1 MSQTMLVSLHVR
13 NLALIEETEVFFQ
26 PGLNILTG
34 ETGAGKSVIL
44 GSVAL
49 ALGARADRDMIRTG
63 AEYALIELTFE
74 GSEEVREALRRM
86 DLPAEDNQIILQR
99 RVMPNRSICRINGE
113 TVPIRQMRE
122 LAGLLIDIHGQHDSQ
137 ILLQT
142 KRHLEIL
149 DAYAEKELPRVKE
162 AYAACWR
169 EHSVILQEIAEN
181 ELDEQT
187 RKREISLAEFE
198 RDEIEEANLQAGEDE
213 QLERDYRRMVNG
225 RKIAETLNLVH
236 GLTGEEEGNGA
247 GELTGRALRELSQAL
262 SCDDGL
268 GQLVQLLA
276 DVDGLLND
284 FNRAVSEYLSDLEFD
299 EEQLSETENR
309 LNTVN
314 HLKDKYG
321 STIEEVLAYAEQKN
335 QELDRLLHQEEW
347 LEQKRREL
355 SENEKMLAQLAQRL
369 TALRTKAAQGF
380 QKDMESALQDMNFLH
395 VEFQVSLTQKDSFGA
410 EGKDEVVFLIST
422 NPGEPVKPLAAIASG
437 GELSRIMLAL
447 KTITAKQEKIG
458 TFIFD
463 EIDAGISGKTAWKVS
478 EKLGILGRTHQII
491 CITHLPQIAAM
502 ADHHFYIEKN
512 STDHSTAT
520 TITELSEA
528 DSLKELARLS
538 GAAQLTE
545 SVLANAKEMKDLAE
559 KKKQN

>member
-1 MSQTMLVSLHVR
+1 MLVSLHVR

-49 ALGARADRDMIRTG
+49 ALGAKADRDMIRTG

-149 DAYAEKELPRVKE
+149 DAYAEKELPHVKE
-162 AYAACWR
+162 AYAACWH
-169 EHSVILQEIAEN
+169 EHSAILQEIAEN

-347 LEQKRREL
+347 LEQKRGDL
-355 SENEKMLAQLAQRL
+355 CA
-369 TALRTKAAQGF
+369 
-380 QKDMESALQDMNFLH
+380 
-395 VEFQVSLTQKDSFGA
+395 
-410 EGKDEVVFLIST
+410 
-422 NPGEPVKPLAAIASG
+422 
-437 GELSRIMLAL
+437 
-447 KTITAKQEKIG
+447 
-458 TFIFD
+458 
-463 EIDAGISGKTAWKVS
+463 DAGIFPAPWNGAGLWADGKAESAELFDKA
-478 EKLGILGRTHQII
+478 LYFDYARN
-491 CITHLPQIAAM
+491 AAD
-502 ADHHFYIEKN
+502 A
-512 STDHSTAT
+512 A
-520 TITELSEA
+520 A
-528 DSLKELARLS
+528 DSGLFCALLCVWNENFQKLPDDRGNS
-538 GAAQLTE
+538 CIC
-545 SVLANAKEMKDLAE
+545 AKLCGVFCRNIPFWNRVHAGRAV
-559 KKKQN
+559 

>member
-49 ALGARADRDMIRTG
+49 ALGAKADRDMIRTG

-149 DAYAEKELPRVKE
+149 DAYAEKELPHVKE

-299 EEQLSETENR
+299 EEQLSETEKI
-309 LNTVN
+309 NT
-314 HLKDKYG
+314 
-321 STIEEVLAYAEQKN
+321 
-335 QELDRLLHQEEW
+335 
-347 LEQKRREL
+347 
-355 SENEKMLAQLAQRL
+355 
-369 TALRTKAAQGF
+369 AA
-380 QKDMESALQDMNFLH
+380 
-395 VEFQVSLTQKDSFGA
+395 
-410 EGKDEVVFLIST
+410 
-422 NPGEPVKPLAAIASG
+422 P
-437 GELSRIMLAL
+437 
-447 KTITAKQEKIG
+447 
-458 TFIFD
+458 
-463 EIDAGISGKTAWKVS
+463 
-478 EKLGILGRTHQII
+478 
-491 CITHLPQIAAM
+491 
-502 ADHHFYIEKN
+502 
-512 STDHSTAT
+512 
-520 TITELSEA
+520 
-528 DSLKELARLS
+528 
-538 GAAQLTE
+538 
-545 SVLANAKEMKDLAE
+545 
-559 KKKQN
+559 

>member
-1 MSQTMLVSLHVR
+1 MLVSLHVR

-44 GSVAL
+44 GSL
-49 ALGARADRDMIRTG
+49 ALGAKADRDMIRTG

-149 DAYAEKELPRVKE
+149 DAYAEKELPHVKE

-169 EHSVILQEIAEN
+169 EHSAILQEIAEN

-247 GELTGRALRELSQAL
+247 GELTGRALRELSQVL

-347 LEQKRREL
+347 LEQRRREL

-369 TALRTKAAQGF
+369 TALRTKAAQEF

-502 ADHHFYIEKN
+502 ADSHFEIEKHLQG
-512 STDHSTAT
+512 TE
-520 TITELSEA
+520 TITQIHVLKEH
-528 DSLKELARLS
+528 DSIRELARLLG
-538 GAAQLTE
+538 GAEITPA
-545 SVLANAKEMKDLAE
+545 VLENAKEMKELAQ
-559 KKKQN
+559 KQKNTRFK